1 MQATLTTAEIT
12 LLKLLRDQDEQAR
25 KTIKANL
32 FAKVKARFGIPQEHK
47 LKVEIDN
54 ISDPMLGVLIR
65 KNNGTAYDLDGSG
78 QWVGAAPAAQV
89 PAMGWVKVH
98 GLHTTLVDEAFD
110 VASADDVVLD
120 HEVEYLYGNDKVR
133 LDTANDCAYVF
144 MATDLL

>member
-25 KTIKANL
+25 KTIKTNL

-54 ISDPMLGVLIR
+54 STDPMLGVLIR
-65 KNNGTAYDLDGSG
+65 KKDGTVYDLDGSG
-78 QWVGAAPAAQV
+78 LWVGAAPAAQV

-110 VASADDVVLD
+110 VASADDVVPAQ
-120 HEVEYLYGNDKVR
+120 EVEYLYGNDKVR

>member
-54 ISDPMLGVLIR
+54 ISDPMLGVLLR
-65 KNNGTAYDLDGSG
+65 KKDGTVYDLDIFG
-78 QWVGAAPAAQV
+78 QWVGAAPAA
-89 PAMGWVKVH
+89 PATTMGWVKVT
-98 GLHTTLVDEAFD
+98 GLRTTLVNEAVD
-110 VASADDVVLD
+110 IATPDDVVPD
-120 HEVEYLYGNDKVR
+120 QEVEYLYGNDKVR
-133 LDTANDCAYVF
+133 LDTANDCAYVY
-144 MATDLL
+144 MDTDLL

>member
-54 ISDPMLGVLIR
+54 ITDPMLGVLIR

-78 QWVGAAPAAQV
+78 QWVGATPAAPAST
-89 PAMGWVKVH
+89 MGWVKVT
-98 GLHTTLVDEAFD
+98 GLHTALLDEARD
-110 VASADDVVLD
+110 VATTDDVVLD